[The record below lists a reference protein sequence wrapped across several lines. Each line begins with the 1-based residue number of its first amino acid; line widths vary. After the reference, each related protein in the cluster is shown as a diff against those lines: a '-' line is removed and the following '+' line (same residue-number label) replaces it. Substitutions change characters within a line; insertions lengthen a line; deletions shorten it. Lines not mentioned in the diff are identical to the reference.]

1 MVVVII
7 LVIIAFVGL
16 GVAYTIISN
25 KISNKVNKTVM
36 RSTGLGDA
44 LNENADRMNAK
55 AIEKLDQ
62 MLAEGKIT
70 QEQYDKR
77 KKNLTR
83 NFDFND

>member
-1 MVVVII
+1 MAII
-7 LVIIAFVGL
+7 IIIIVLFVGI
-16 GVAYTIISN
+16 GVAYTIISS
-25 KISNKVNKTVM
+25 KISNKVHKTIM
-36 RSTGLGDA
+36 KSTGIGDA
-44 LNENADRMNAK
+44 LNENADRINDK

-83 NFDFND
+83 NYDYNN